1 MKLSEL
7 KAIVDRE
14 TERMQKFRQDPEV
27 VILDKRLARPKLDGR
42 EEVRPVHPGAAFIA
56 EGESID
62 AQCSDLCV
70 PEPEWDESFTLY
82 ANRAYFVITGD
93 DPTDF
98 L

>member
-14 TERMQKFRQDPEV
+14 HERMQKFRQDPEV
-27 VILDKRLARPKLDGR
+27 VILDMRYGGHGEQSPIP
-42 EEVRPVHPGAAFIA
+42 EEIRPVADGAAFIA
-56 EGESID
+56 EGSSID
-62 AQCSDLCV
+62 AQCSNLWFC
-70 PEPEWDESFTLY
+70 EDEGWTLY